1 MPLDL
6 IVRHFCPADGTQKG
20 WSKFLLLDDFWNAML
35 DDMLT
40 YMLNELF
47 YFMLG

>member
-20 WSKFLLLDDFWNAML
+20 WSKFLLQLKKKDITQNHKYTN
-35 DDMLT
+35 LT
-40 YMLNELF
+40 SNPT
-47 YFMLG
+47 